1 MRTYWLVT
9 AFIINISLAACNLN
23 SPSPD
28 RKVANKYIDIP
39 GYFKKETTNLTSGNY
54 ILNKSITLNKQHN
67 TTVSAADSG
76 AVYDML
82 KPFIDVDLNKPS
94 LREEYDTSSIY
105 DPFSGRTTIIYNS
118 KGKQTSPS
126 EVTMELDKQGNI
138 QQINI
143 HSYTTNLVYEYRQ
156 DLQYQQNK
164 QVRMATY
171 QKIAFLQPKI
181 LEAVVSIAP
190 KTGN

>member
-9 AFIINISLAACNLN
+9 ALIINICLAACNLN
-23 SPSPD
+23 NPSPD
-28 RKVANKYIDIP
+28 RKVADKFLDIP
-39 GYFKKETTNLTSGNY
+39 GYFKKETTNLSSGQY
-54 ILNKSITLNKQHN
+54 ILNKSITLNNQHN
-67 TTVSAADSG
+67 SLTTTADSG
-76 AVYDML
+76 TVHDLL
-82 KPFIDVDLNKPS
+82 KPFMDVDLNKPS

-138 QQINI
+138 QQVNI

>member
-1 MRTYWLVT
+1 MIKYWLIT
-9 AFIINISLAACNLN
+9 ALFTTISLAACNLN
-23 SPSPD
+23 SSSPD
-28 RKVANKYIDIP
+28 RKATDKFLNLQAYFQNESKYL
-39 GYFKKETTNLTSGNY
+39 GSGNY
-54 ILNKSITLNKQHN
+54 TLNKSIVLNNKQDL
-67 TTVSAADSG
+67 VSTPGDST
-76 AVYDML
+76 AIHDL
-82 KPFIDVDLNKPS
+82 FKPFMDVDLNKPS

-105 DPFSGRTTIIYNS
+105 DPFSGKTTVIYNS

-126 EVTMELDKQGNI
+126 EITMELDKQGNI
-138 QQINI
+138 QQIHV

-156 DLQYQQNK
+156 DLQYLQHK
-164 QVRMATY
+164 QVRMTTY